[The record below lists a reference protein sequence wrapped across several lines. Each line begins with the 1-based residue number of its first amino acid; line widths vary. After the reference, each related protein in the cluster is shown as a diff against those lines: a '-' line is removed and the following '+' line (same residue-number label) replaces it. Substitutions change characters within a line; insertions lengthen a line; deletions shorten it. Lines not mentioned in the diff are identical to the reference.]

1 MKSLLRSFVIRLLFS
16 ASRIMLRRHNP
27 TVVAI
32 TGSVGKT
39 ATKDAIAV
47 VLEQAYTVRKSEK
60 SFNSEIGVP
69 LTILG
74 LDTAWGS
81 AWGWIRNV
89 LTGYTR
95 AFFSRDY
102 PEVLVL
108 EVGVDKPGD
117 MKKITRLIKPNVVV
131 LTRLPEIPVHVE
143 HFASPLAVVV
153 EKLTLVDALVSD
165 GTFVCNV
172 DDEQIND
179 AVSGVRQRVVS
190 YARYR
195 QNADLHI
202 TDDRSMYYDDRVTG
216 MQFKVLCENLEIPVT
231 IESVVGMQL
240 AYVHTAA
247 LAVAYAFGVDLD
259 SAAKALRTHTPPP
272 GRMRL
277 LSGIKG
283 SVLIDDTYNSSP
295 VAVESAL
302 QTLNEVKYA
311 KRKIAVLGD
320 MLELG
325 VYSIEQHQRMG
336 SLAGKMSDILLTVGV
351 RSREIAKAALDQGMS
366 EKNIYQYDDVARAG
380 RELQNLLQPGDV
392 VLLKASQAIRL
403 ERVVEEVMQEPE
415 RAEELLCRQSI
426 DWKQR

>member
-1 MKSLLRSFVIRLLFS
+1 MKSILRKIVVTLLFG
-16 ASRIMLRRHNP
+16 AARIMLRRHHP
-27 TVVAI
+27 TIVAI

-39 ATKDAIAV
+39 ATKDAIAAA
-47 VLEQAYTVRKSEK
+47 LEISYTVRKSEK

-89 LTGYTR
+89 FVGYMR
-95 AFFSRDY
+95 AFFSKTY

-117 MKKITRLIKPNVVV
+117 MKIITGLIKPNVVV
-131 LTRLPEIPVHVE
+131 LTRLPDIPVHVE
-143 HFASPLAVVV
+143 QFASPLAVVV
-153 EKLTLVDALVSD
+153 EKLTLVDALVPD
-165 GTFVCNV
+165 GTLVCNL
-172 DDEQIND
+172 DDEQIID

-190 YARYR
+190 YGRYR
-195 QNADLHI
+195 QTADLRI
-202 TDDRSMYYDDRVTG
+202 TNDRTMYYDDRAIG
-216 MQFKVLCENLEIPVT
+216 MQFTVVCDDVEVPVT
-231 IESVVGMQL
+231 IESVAGMQL

-259 SAAKALRTHTPPP
+259 NAAKALRTHTPPP
-272 GRMRL
+272 SRMRL

-295 VAVESAL
+295 VAAESAL

-325 VYSIEQHQRMG
+325 VYSIEQHQRIG
-336 SLAGKMSDILLTVGV
+336 RLAGQMCDVLLTVGV
-351 RSREIAKAALDQGMS
+351 RSREVARAALEQGMS
-366 EKNIYQYDDVARAG
+366 EKNVYQYDDIARAG
-380 RELQNLLQPGDV
+380 RELQNMLQPGDI
-392 VLLKASQAIRL
+392 VLLKASQAIRM
-403 ERVVEEVMQEPE
+403 ERVVEEVMEEPE
-415 RAEELLCRQSI
+415 RAEELLCRQSD